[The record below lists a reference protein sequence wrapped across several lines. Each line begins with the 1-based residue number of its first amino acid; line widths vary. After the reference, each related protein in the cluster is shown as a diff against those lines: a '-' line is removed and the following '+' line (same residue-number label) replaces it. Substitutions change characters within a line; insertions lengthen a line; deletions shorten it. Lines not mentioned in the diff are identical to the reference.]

1 MKTIISK
8 LSIFLN
14 SHKIK
19 DIYLKQYLLAGL
31 FILLIIIIIL
41 VIGFVI
47 NSQNNNVI
55 DKSQKIEPIKIE
67 VAEAALD
74 GEKMWR
80 NHFEDRLAE
89 SDNIMR
95 EQIDKIK
102 GSLQLESKELRAQNK
117 DEITELKQQ
126 LLSAQSDLRE
136 ALQEIIEMKNQQQE
150 TLANPNQ
157 LSERH
162 ISLINIS
169 DEPNIVSRKDS
180 QIYIPETSY
189 VSGFLMGGMAVS
201 TSIGSSSAPI
211 PVAIRITDRGNLP
224 KNFNINLKNCRI
236 LGSGYGDLSSERAV
250 IRVETMVCNT
260 QNSDE
265 VITTK
270 IAGIIYGDDGMNG
283 IKGHVVDM
291 SSKHIRN
298 AAVGGIL
305 SGFAS
310 TMKTE
315 GQFALG
321 AFGPIQTKQDNIGDK
336 LRNNSLS
343 GIGNSAEKIADYYI
357 KQAENMSP
365 ILVIP
370 GGTKV
375 DVLFTKGVYLGSV
388 DIVKKI
394 NNEMR

>member
-1 MKTIISK
+1 
-8 LSIFLN
+8 L
-14 SHKIK
+14 
-19 DIYLKQYLLAGL
+19 Q
-31 FILLIIIIIL
+31 
-41 VIGFVI
+41 
-47 NSQNNNVI
+47 
-55 DKSQKIEPIKIE
+55 IESEEYK
-67 VAEAALD
+67 
-74 GEKMWR
+74 
-80 NHFEDRLAE
+80 
-89 SDNIMR
+89 
-95 EQIDKIK
+95 
-102 GSLQLESKELRAQNK
+102 AQNK
-117 DEITELKQQ
+117 DEIVELKQQ

-136 ALQEIIEMKNQQQE
+136 ALQEIIEMKNQQKDSLVNE
-150 TLANPNQ
+150 SS

-169 DEPNIVSRKDS
+169 DEPNIVTPKDS
-180 QIYIPETSY
+180 KIYIPETSY
-189 VSGFLMGGMAVS
+189 VSGFLMGGIAVS
-201 TSIGSSSAPI
+201 TSIGSQGAPI

-224 KNFNINLKNCRI
+224 KNFNMDFKNCRI

-250 IRVETMVCNT
+250 IRVETMICET
-260 QNSDE
+260 QDSDE

-283 IKGHVVDM
+283 IKGRVVDM
-291 SSKHIRN
+291 SGKHIRN

-305 SGFAS
+305 TGFAN
-310 TMKTE
+310 TMKME

-321 AFGPIQTKQDNIGDK
+321 SFGAIQTKQQNIGDK

-343 GIGNSAEKIADYYI
+343 GIGNSADKIADYYI

-365 ILVIP
+365 ILLIP

-375 DVLFTKGVYLGSV
+375 DVLFTKGVYLGSS